1 MYVKIVNGVP
11 EERTRQDLQNDWPNV
26 SFPKDIDEQTLSEFG
41 YATLH
46 VGLKP
51 QAEVIQRGPIQAID
65 GKWTRT
71 YIGRERTAE
80 EKRIN
85 MRCSARQ
92 ARLALLQSGKLG
104 QVKQA
109 MAQASESD
117 QIEWD
122 HATEFLRSHGPL
134 VTMAAS
140 LGLTEEEV
148 DALFEL
154 AVTL

>member
-51 QAEVIQRGPIQAID
+51 QAEVIERGPIQAID

-71 YIGRERTAE
+71 YIGRGRTAE

-92 ARLALLQSGKLG
+92 ARLALQQVGKLG
-104 QVKQA
+104 QIKQA
-109 MAQASESD
+109 MTQVSEED
-117 QIEWD
+117 QIEWEY
-122 HATEFLRSHGPL
+122 ATEFVRTHGPL
-134 VTMAAS
+134 VSLASS
-140 LGLTEEEV
+140 LGLSDEEV